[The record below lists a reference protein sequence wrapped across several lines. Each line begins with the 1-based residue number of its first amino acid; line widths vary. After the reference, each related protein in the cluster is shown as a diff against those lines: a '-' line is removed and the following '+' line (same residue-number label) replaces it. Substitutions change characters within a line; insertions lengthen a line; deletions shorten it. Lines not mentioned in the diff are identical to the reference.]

1 MVVFHALIYARK
13 LNVLVLHV
21 LWIVSCLLG
30 VFGDL
35 VTLLVVLVNN
45 NALVILLLFLV
56 MAVLLVVLLLRKEIV
71 LSMLMVAI
79 GKVVIGFLPIALV
92 MLTVLLVLGV
102 LGQDVPNRVLLRP
115 MVSILV
121 LEHVPEL

>member
-1 MVVFHALIYARK
+1 MVVFHALIYAKK
-13 LNVLVLHV
+13 LNALVLHV

-45 NALVILLLFLV
+45 NALVILFRFLV
-56 MAVLLVVLLLRKEIV
+56 MAVLLVVLLSRKEIV
-71 LSMLMVAI
+71 LSMLMVAT
-79 GKVVIGFLPIALV
+79 GKMVFGLLPINLV
-92 MLTVLLVLGV
+92 MLIVLLVLGV
-102 LGQDVPNRVLLRP
+102 LGQVAPNRALLRP
-115 MVSILV
+115 KVSILV